1 MNGMNKSALSEQ
13 VVSVVEP
20 RSESKGFTLIRTFFT
35 SRFEKLYRSFEEPCQ
50 GFTLIELMVVVA
62 VIAIL
67 ATIGL
72 VIFSGVQQRARDA
85 KRQEDVQAIVKGLE
99 VNKTQGATNYSQIQS
114 SWFGGNAV
122 PVEAVGYIPQY
133 TLIYS
138 SAGVPT
144 SITLS
149 SSSTWPA
156 TTANIAISNFTT
168 VPTTG
173 ITLSSITV
181 ANGSPSSTSFFT
193 AFQVCARLETGI
205 VYCQPSSQ

>member
-1 MNGMNKSALSEQ
+1 MNGMNKSA
-13 VVSVVEP
+13 
-20 RSESKGFTLIRTFFT
+20 
-35 SRFEKLYRSFEEPCQ
+35 SFDYAQGKQ

-99 VNKTQGATNYSQIQS
+99 VNKTQGSITYSQINS

-122 PVEAVGYIPQY
+122 PVEAIGYTPQY

-138 SAGVPT
+138 TSGAPT
-144 SITLS
+144 SITLAS
-149 SSSTWPA
+149 SPTWGA
-156 TTANIAISNFTT
+156 TTINIATSNFTT
-168 VPTTG
+168 VPSTG
-173 ITLSSITV
+173 ITLSPITV
-181 ANGSPSSTSFFT
+181 ANSVPSSTSLFT